1 MTFSKNRKGSIFGK
15 GLSLSFRLST
25 PKSKTERI
33 HDKIIEQNGS
43 KMSLDGNDPPS
54 EASSNASSSI
64 AMGPTSHDFD
74 SFGES
79 GEMPAR
85 FERRSSISNL
95 RSSWPP
101 IGSQHGANILGFS
114 FFGRS
119 FGGSLNSR
127 RFPGAVDSICIAIIA
142 PMRVSIGF
150 TTGKP
155 VCSRIIG
162 YQASFG

>member
-1 MTFSKNRKGSIFGK
+1 MLDSTSIKILHEDFLFIFNLSYYSFVVTNISNQFSKNRKGSIFGK

-25 PKSKTERI
+25 PKSKTERN
-33 HDKIIEQNGS
+33 HGKIIEQNGS

-114 FFGRS
+114 AAAYEAARY
-119 FGGSLNSR
+119 
-127 RFPGAVDSICIAIIA
+127 D
-142 PMRVSIGF
+142 F
-150 TTGKP
+150 THP
-155 VCSRIIG
+155 NNNDRNVE
-162 YQASFG
+162 